1 MANTLGLKIVKILAV
16 TEGERAVRP
25 FMVPQQRTTQMDA
38 AAAVP
43 TPVEAGTIEVRS
55 TVSLTAEVGP

>member
-1 MANTLGLKIVKILAV
+1 MANALGLKVIKILAV

-38 AAAVP
+38 AAAAP
-43 TPVEAGTIEVRS
+43 TPVEPGTIEVRS